1 MNLIKP
7 WNENYLPMVN
17 KIETEASPAEYIS
30 RSHSSNKLRIYLQ
43 NRLIRLLIPQIVPSL
58 LTFIKFIVLALAT
71 ILGLLTFEKMWLPHL
86 LLFTFKTI
94 TFLNI
99 YFFVFT
105 AFWFDWLI
113 ETKKIYHQK
122 DGSLWLS
129 LVNLCNYLFKLC
141 F

>member
-1 MNLIKP
+1 
-7 WNENYLPMVN
+7 MVN

-105 AFWFDWLI
+105 AF
-113 ETKKIYHQK
+113 
-122 DGSLWLS
+122 
-129 LVNLCNYLFKLC
+129 
-141 F
+141 